1 LGVEETYQFLRWVDG
16 KLCNVAELKTR
27 QRGDAGEPEYIPAEF
42 AAGRIRQRGEGGVSK
57 FVPAED
63 AVIRLFAHNE
73 AETRNG
79 ATHFYEEFTD
89 IVAREGHMVRGVRT
103 LARGWAEEGNGAEL
117 SNPRP
122 TNHLVTMLLEAPDIT
137 SEEFARIEKA
147 VRKNRDREGD
157 KAKLER
163 FLLTRFYGLSRLD
176 EKFLGIFGG
185 YPLES
190 LTFLHQVVDPS
201 FNHDFAEVGRTSFPP
216 LMAEIARELM
226 SVLVTPIWSIGIAHP
241 LDYEHVTPAFATI
254 RSALMSTVYFRD
266 YARNVLLF
274 DSRARSTRVL
284 KDQKSATHAL
294 NHVMIKMGLRVTA
307 VKLGRETKADEA
319 TKKRGRRY
327 GGWRLQNEP
336 TSKSMPVVG
345 PPGVMY
351 MAQLLKL
358 RVRSSRRLEMRI
370 SHALRAFLDNVPPMF
385 EGFVEAPCAIEW
397 KE

>member
-1 LGVEETYQFLRWVDG
+1 VSETGLRADVEEELYCTDMAPRRAAFRRLGVEETYQFLRWVDG
-16 KLCNVAELKTR
+16 KLGNVAAGKTR

-42 AAGRIRQRGEGGVSK
+42 AAGRIRQRGEGGVSE

-63 AVIRLFAHNE
+63 ALIRLFPHNE

-89 IVAREGHMVRGVRT
+89 IVAREGHVVRGVRT
-103 LARGWAEEGNGAEL
+103 LARGWAEEDDGAEL

-137 SEEFARIEKA
+137 SEEFARIEEA

-163 FLLTRFYGLSRLD
+163 FILTRFYGLSRLD

-201 FNHDFAEVGRTSFPP
+201 FDHDFAEVGRTSFPP

-226 SVLVTPIWSIGIAHP
+226 SVLGFAHP
-241 LDYEHVTPAFATI
+241 LHYEHVTPAFATI

-307 VKLGRETKADEA
+307 VRLGRETKADEA

-327 GGWRLQNEP
+327 GGWRLQYEP
-336 TSKSMPVVG
+336 T
-345 PPGVMY
+345 
-351 MAQLLKL
+351 
-358 RVRSSRRLEMRI
+358 VR
-370 SHALRAFLDNVPPMF
+370 A
-385 EGFVEAPCAIEW
+385 CQ
-397 KE
+397 

>member
-1 LGVEETYQFLRWVDG
+1 MAPRRAAFRRLGVEETYQFLRWVDG
-16 KLCNVAELKTR
+16 KLGNVAARKTR

-42 AAGRIRQRGEGGVSK
+42 AAGQIRQRGEGGVSE

-79 ATHFYEEFTD
+79 ATHFYEDFTD
-89 IVAREGHMVRGVRT
+89 IVAREGHVVRGV
-103 LARGWAEEGNGAEL
+103 RGWAEEGDGAEL

-122 TNHLVTMLLEAPDIT
+122 MNHLVTMLLEAPDIT
-137 SEEFARIEKA
+137 SEEFARIEEA

-163 FLLTRFYGLSRLD
+163 FILTRFYGLSRLD
-176 EKFLGIFGG
+176 ENFLGIFGG

-201 FNHDFAEVGRTSFPP
+201 FDHDFAEVGRTSFPP
-216 LMAEIARELM
+216 LIAEIARELM
-226 SVLVTPIWSIGIAHP
+226 SVLGFAHP

-274 DSRARSTRVL
+274 DSRARST
-284 KDQKSATHAL
+284 
-294 NHVMIKMGLRVTA
+294 
-307 VKLGRETKADEA
+307 
-319 TKKRGRRY
+319 
-327 GGWRLQNEP
+327 
-336 TSKSMPVVG
+336 SM
-345 PPGVMY
+345 
-351 MAQLLKL
+351 Q
-358 RVRSSRRLEMRI
+358 
-370 SHALRAFLDNVPPMF
+370 
-385 EGFVEAPCAIEW
+385 
-397 KE
+397 